1 MDESFYWYLV
11 IGWVFVG
18 ATVGY
23 LLGMMK
29 GRADAGA
36 VMSSFLG
43 PIGWL
48 LIIGGPDFRRKC
60 KLCRAAIPDDAIR
73 CMHCGGDIGPKPE
86 PSSETKEPPALAKC
100 KCNVCSQ
107 SIQFNDDGFDYRNP
121 PSIQCPHCGM
131 ETTLYIPSEATHSNK

>member
-1 MDESFYWYLV
+1 MYWL
-11 IGWVFVG
+11 IGWVCVG
-18 ATVGY
+18 AIVGY
-23 LLGMMK
+23 LLGMLK

-36 VMSSFLG
+36 MFGAFLG

-48 LIIGGPDFRRKC
+48 LVLCGPDYRRKC

-86 PSSETKEPPALAKC
+86 PVSEPRPQILAKC
-100 KCNVCSQ
+100 KCNICSQ
-107 SIQFNDDGFDYRNP
+107 PFEFNDDGYDYRNP

-131 ETTLYIPSEATHSNK
+131 ETVLYIPEPHPGKPRIA